1 MFLRSRRSNGLAEEG
16 APASELS
23 FARSLGVRFRNQA
36 QTLPVPLADG
46 RLGADLA
53 QTLPDDFAARYAQV
67 YGEGAVLAGGR
78 IEIDV
83 HRVVGTRAVSRP
95 PLAARP
101 KADGPVAPKG
111 ERQVHFGGAGF
122 IATQIFDGTALA
134 PGQVISG
141 PAVIERMG
149 DAVVLPPGY
158 RATVDEYLSLS
169 LTQSAESPA
178 ASQASTA
185 AAGVAR

>member
-1 MFLRSRRSNGLAEEG
+1 M
-16 APASELS
+16 
-23 FARSLGVRFRNQA
+23 
-36 QTLPVPLADG
+36 TLPVPLAG
-46 RLGADLA
+46 GTLGPDVA

-95 PLAARP
+95 PLAARQQ
-101 KADGPVAPKG
+101 ADGPLAPKG

-122 IATQIFDGTALA
+122 IATEIFDGAALA
-134 PGQVISG
+134 PGHVISG

-158 RATVDEYLSLS
+158 QATVDQYLSLI
-169 LTQSAESPA
+169 LTRAADAPA
-178 ASQASTA
+178 GSQAQTA
-185 AAGVAR
+185 ATGVAR